1 MTISEVVE
9 ALQNDQAIVVGD
21 TTFQPRGFDA
31 VRLETNETIYWAVA
45 KSGNWLSID
54 PEADE
59 IIMFEDI
66 DEELEPEDD
75 TVVYGGQDYEFSYE
89 GSATMKSE
97 DGEDITLTFQE
108 FESSTGYLI
117 RLTDNEN
124 AGEKKVSVGSKLTED
139 ELQMA

>member
-1 MTISEVVE
+1 MTITEVVD
-9 ALQNDQAIVVGD
+9 ALKNDQAIVVGD
-21 TTFQPRGFDA
+21 TTFQPRGFDP
-31 VRLETNETIYWAVA
+31 VRLETGETVYWAVA

-54 PEADE
+54 PAADE

-89 GSATMKSE
+89 GSATVKSE
-97 DGEDITLTFQE
+97 DGEDITMIFRE
-108 FESSTGYLI
+108 FESSTGDLI

-124 AGEKKVSVGSKLTED
+124 ANEKKVSVGSKLTDD

>member
-1 MTISEVVE
+1 MTISEVVD

-108 FESSTGYLI
+108 FESSTGDLI

>member
-108 FESSTGYLI
+108 FESSTGDLI